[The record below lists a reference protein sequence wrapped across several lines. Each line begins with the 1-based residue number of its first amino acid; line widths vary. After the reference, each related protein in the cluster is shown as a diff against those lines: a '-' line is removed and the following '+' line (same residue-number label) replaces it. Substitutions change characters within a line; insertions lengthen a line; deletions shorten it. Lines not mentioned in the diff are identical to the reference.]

1 MSEYVELILDKLIK
15 YISHRA
21 TNKINEF
28 ICLVM
33 KIFTFLMVSSL
44 FIATTGFFETYIGY
58 LLFGL
63 NPNIPIC
70 FAVFLMTFSVYS
82 LDKITDSKEDLINFP
97 ERHSF
102 LAGRRK
108 LVVCYSLAAY
118 ALSALIILMDNPL
131 ALPIIFIPLAA
142 NAAYGSKLIPGVSR
156 LKDIPVVKNLVVA
169 GSWALVTTLLPAMQI
184 TQNINPLICCY
195 ILYFMLAKVFIN
207 AVLYD
212 VRDIKGDR
220 EMGIR
225 TMPVILG
232 RRKTTAI
239 LLGLNSTLL
248 PCLIYI
254 EHMLRPMMLIM
265 ILYGYSYIIYFAER
279 RSPSALDFFVDGQ
292 WMIAAILFPIL
303 RGLGLS

>member
-1 MSEYVELILDKLIK
+1 MSEDVPLILGKLIK
-15 YISHRA
+15 NESHRA
-21 TNKINEF
+21 TNITNEF
-28 ICLVM
+28 IRLLRA
-33 KIFTFLMVSSL
+33 IITFLMVSSL

-58 LLFGL
+58 LLFGFS
-63 NPNIPIC
+63 PNIPIC
-70 FAVFLMTFSVYS
+70 FAVFLMTFSVYG
-82 LDKITDSKEDLINFP
+82 LDKITDSKEDTINMP
-97 ERHSF
+97 ERQSF
-102 LAGRRK
+102 LAGRRR
-108 LVVCYSLAAY
+108 VVLCYSLAAY
-118 ALSALIILMDNPL
+118 ALSALIILLDKPL

-156 LKDIPVVKNLVVA
+156 FKDIPVVKNLVVA

-184 TQNINPLICCY
+184 TQDTDPVISY
-195 ILYFMLAKVFIN
+195 DILYFMLAKVFIN

-220 EMGIR
+220 EMGVR

-232 RRKTTAI
+232 PRKTTAI

-254 EHMLRPMMLIM
+254 EHMLRPLALIM
-265 ILYGYSYIIYFAER
+265 ILYGYAYIIYFAKR
-279 RSPSALDFFVDGQ
+279 RRPIVLDFFVDGQ